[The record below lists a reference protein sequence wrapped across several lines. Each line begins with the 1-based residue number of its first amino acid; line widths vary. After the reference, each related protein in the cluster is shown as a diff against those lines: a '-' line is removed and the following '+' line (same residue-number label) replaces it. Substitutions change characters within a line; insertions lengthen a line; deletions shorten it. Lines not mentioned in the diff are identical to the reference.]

1 MERFQKQILD
11 ENDYIPMEK
20 AANVVRTI
28 VKVVLMPIAFLVACA
43 IAVYKWTWETI
54 GW

>member
-11 ENDYIPMEK
+11 ENDYLPMER
-20 AANVVRTI
+20 AANAVRTAI
-28 VKVVLMPIAFLVACA
+28 KIVLMPIALLVACVIA
-43 IAVYKWTWETI
+43 IYRWTWKTI